1 MTDKRIEQSIFATKS
16 DDGTGPK
23 LHYQAV
29 EYRIEGYY
37 HGRPISIWE
46 MRNPFIYLEYAKM
59 ICDFNF
65 SKVAQ
70 EKIEAIKPKDKN
82 DLFAHQVINDWGPK
96 LQGFIKDVKSAL
108 SAKGD

>member
-1 MTDKRIEQSIFATKS
+1 
-16 DDGTGPK
+16 
-23 LHYQAV
+23 
-29 EYRIEGYY
+29 
-37 HGRPISIWE
+37 
-46 MRNPFIYLEYAKM
+46 M

-96 LQGFIKDVKSAL
+96 LQGFINDVKSAL